1 MLERMRLCASLFMRP
16 LLACVWL
23 AGLSCAAVVSAETE
37 DTDASDYDDCT
48 RIELDFEAG
57 AGVLTDEEKIA
68 LMEREFYESLA
79 RFDRCQASFSSD
91 GGGGGGAGSAGDSDG
106 NDGAGAGEVSD
117 GDQSGEVRSLPS
129 ASVSGTEPEQPS
141 QEGAERQPY
150 ALQPATAD
158 GAPTP
163 QNNGKAPDDI
173 PPADNDG
180 IIAQALRE
188 AAQNEKDP
196 EQREK
201 LWNEYRKYKNLP
213 VKKLPSEAQPAEEQS
228 AEGQPE

>member
-1 MLERMRLCASLFMRP
+1 MRP
-16 LLACVWL
+16 LLAFVWL
-23 AGLSCAAVVSAETE
+23 AGLSCGSAVSAEAE

-57 AGVLTDEEKIA
+57 AGALTHEEKIA
-68 LMEREFYESLA
+68 LMDREFYESLA
-79 RFDRCQASFSSD
+79 RFDRCQASFSSSD
-91 GGGGGGAGSAGDSDG
+91 GGGGGGGGDSAGGGDG
-106 NDGAGAGEVSD
+106 GGDGSD
-117 GDQSGEVRSLPS
+117 GDQDGDQGGGVQSVPS
-129 ASVSGTEPEQPS
+129 ASVSGTEPEKPP
-141 QEGAERQPY
+141 QEDAERGPD

-163 QNNGKAPDDI
+163 QDNGKTPEDI

-196 EQREK
+196 EEREK

-213 VKKLPSEAQPAEEQS
+213 VKKLPSEEQPSREQPGREQS
-228 AEGQPE
+228 E